1 MFRGRK
7 SEMLPTA
14 SYSSYDSSEARNSPN
29 KGYPFG
35 YGAKKVPDGSGR
47 GIRMEAPIV
56 RAWRNSSI
64 YTKATY
70 YAALATISLIVW
82 GYFELRGSN
91 GTSCGNTFCIVHC
104 TPAVRRATIVVLL
117 YVTCLIVF
125 ISHLQNS
132 ASIWLTCHAVECTLE
147 ISPPKRRKSVK
158 FKFSRKQLVKSQ
170 TIKVDKYN
178 NFVAL
183 DTGKPPRYSTD
194 ARRTQS
200 KARAGPDVDGN
211 YDSYTI
217 HLRPPIKNE
226 DPDDATAQYEVDL
239 HPIEQFTSPDENSDN
254 RVLNM
259 RSFNLGQT
267 KRRTSTMTGKVDS
280 YILQRRHQLM
290 IKENAAL
297 TFMGIMALVL
307 GLFGIL
313 MTALVGQLWD
323 EDPKKTGGPG
333 TRRTKQQ
340 MKKVKASPGK
350 RH

>member
-91 GTSCGNTFCIVHC
+91 
-104 TPAVRRATIVVLL
+104 
-117 YVTCLIVF
+117 
-125 ISHLQNS
+125 

-297 TFMGIMALVL
+297 SFMGIMALVL

>member
-1 MFRGRK
+1 M
-7 SEMLPTA
+7 
-14 SYSSYDSSEARNSPN
+14 
-29 KGYPFG
+29 
-35 YGAKKVPDGSGR
+35 
-47 GIRMEAPIV
+47 
-56 RAWRNSSI
+56 
-64 YTKATY
+64 
-70 YAALATISLIVW
+70 
-82 GYFELRGSN
+82 
-91 GTSCGNTFCIVHC
+91 
-104 TPAVRRATIVVLL
+104 
-117 YVTCLIVF
+117 
-125 ISHLQNS
+125 
-132 ASIWLTCHAVECTLE
+132 
-147 ISPPKRRKSVK
+147 
-158 FKFSRKQLVKSQ
+158 
-170 TIKVDKYN
+170 DKYN

-200 KARAGPDVDGN
+200 KSRAGPDVDGN

-239 HPIEQFTSPDENSDN
+239 HPIEQFTSPDENTDN

-297 TFMGIMALVL
+297 SFMGIMALVL

-333 TRRTKQQ
+333 TRRNKQQ
-340 MKKVKASPGK
+340 MKKMKASPGK